1 MLSAAGREQLVLC
14 CLDEIQM
21 SSTYR
26 TRNTQLCG
34 KYMGGKVLER
44 GKKIVNFS
52 PFLNFDDINFR
63 FSAGDKFSL
72 LIFEGVT
79 SWQDP

>member
-1 MLSAAGREQLVLC
+1 MIPCSLLQAGNSWSCAVWMKYRCPVL
-14 CLDEIQM
+14 
-21 SSTYR
+21 

-34 KYMGGKVLER
+34 KYMEKKVLER
-44 GKKIVNFS
+44 GKNSEFFS
-52 PFLNFDDINFR
+52 FFYFDDINFR